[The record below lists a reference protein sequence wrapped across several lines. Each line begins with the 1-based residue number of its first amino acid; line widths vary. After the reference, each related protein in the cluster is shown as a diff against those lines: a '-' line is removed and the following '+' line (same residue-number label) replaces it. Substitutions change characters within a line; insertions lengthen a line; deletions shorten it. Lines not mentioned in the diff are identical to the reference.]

1 MECLAVIFEADFT
14 EHVAYSFS
22 NGWPAT
28 MASSKMAWTRWY
40 CRGWARIFGV
50 SLLNLRRNKLRRFLA
65 SMRCSSHLLHI
76 VADCTADT
84 PSGQHTAASARHP
97 QPWSLK
103 ASSICWSQASISQ
116 PLGGKSSQ
124 FSLNWRLMH
133 AAVVLNNKHL
143 RHASTVCARGCLDM
157 RMHHVH
163 CCQCVL
169 ISKQHLSCS
178 VLMQYKL

>member
-1 MECLAVIFEADFT
+1 MSLTVSQTAGRPQWHHQRWLGRGGIV
-14 EHVAYSFS
+14 VAGLGFLVFLYL
-22 NGWPAT
+22 T
-28 MASSKMAWTRWY
+28 
-40 CRGWARIFGV
+40 
-50 SLLNLRRNKLRRFLA
+50 NLRRKKLRRFLA